1 MGAAVLTFNS
11 YTKTIIEIRRR
22 KRLHLQEACT
32 APSYEEVVSGCGIY
46 SISGLQQ
53 CPDGMINSVWLDH
66 ETVEVKAEV
75 VLIGGCEPEECE
87 DCEREMNYME
97 EAMESEGTDSLC

>member
-22 KRLHLQEACT
+22 KRLRLEE
-32 APSYEEVVSGCGIY
+32 APSYEEVVSGGGIY

-53 CPDGMINSVWLDH
+53 HPGGMIDRMWQEH
-66 ETVEVKAEV
+66 ESMEVKAEV
-75 VLIGGCEPEECE
+75 VLIGGCKPEECE
-87 DCEREMNYME
+87 DCEMEMDYME
-97 EAMESEGTDSLC
+97 EAINSEGTDSPC